1 MVALPFLL
9 IFWTGMTTDGSTN
22 ICPSCGSTVPEGSAN
37 CPVCGNTSQGSKKK
51 WNKTSRGF
59 EWQSRTE
66 ILGWPLIHVAF
77 GKDPATGRFRVAKG
91 IIAVGQFAVGLI
103 TFAQVGIGLL
113 FGFGQCIFGFTA
125 VAQVAF
131 GLYFGLGQISTGW
144 TAIGQI
150 CFGYYVLAQVGYGA
164 HLWTQSVK
172 DPEAIRY
179 FHQLW
184 ESVVGFLS

>member
-1 MVALPFLL
+1 MDTAGRPG
-9 IFWTGMTTDGSTN
+9 ING
-22 ICPSCGSTVPEGSAN
+22 EAN
-37 CPVCGNTSQGSKKK
+37 NFCPVCGARTADQSSKCPVCGHALSHQAPAGSRR
-51 WNKTSRGF
+51 WRGF

-66 ILGWPLIHVAF
+66 FFGWPLIHVAF
-77 GKDPATGRFRVAKG
+77 GKDPATGKFRVAKG

-103 TFAQVGIGLL
+103 TFAQIGIGLL
-113 FGFGQCIFGFTA
+113 FGFGQCIFGLTA
-125 VAQVAF
+125 VAQAAF
-131 GLYFGLGQISTGW
+131 GIYFGLGQLATGW

-150 CFGYYVLAQVGYGA
+150 CFGYYVLAQMGYGV

-184 ESVVGFLS
+184 ESVVGFFS

>member
-1 MVALPFLL
+1 M
-9 IFWTGMTTDGSTN
+9 
-22 ICPSCGSTVPEGSAN
+22 
-37 CPVCGNTSQGSKKK
+37 
-51 WNKTSRGF
+51 
-59 EWQSRTE
+59 
-66 ILGWPLIHVAF
+66 
-77 GKDPATGRFRVAKG
+77 AKG